1 MVLEIKNVRKFYGDK
16 EALKPLY
23 VTFTPGVYGLLGPNG
38 AGKSTFMKLIA
49 MLLEP
54 SAGEIVFNG
63 KEIRKQKKDF
73 LKALGICR
81 SKHACIRNLTC
92 WNTYIISGR

>member
-38 AGKSTFMKLIA
+38 
-49 MLLEP
+49 
-54 SAGEIVFNG
+54 G
-63 KEIRKQKKDF
+63 KEHVYEAD
-73 LKALGICR
+73 C
-81 SKHACIRNLTC
+81 HAA
-92 WNTYIISGR
+92 

>member
-38 AGKSTFMKLIA
+38 AGEDGFWPDWY
-49 MLLEP
+49 ERR
-54 SAGEIVFNG
+54 G
-63 KEIRKQKKDF
+63 KEHVYEAD
-73 LKALGICR
+73 C
-81 SKHACIRNLTC
+81 HAA
-92 WNTYIISGR
+92 